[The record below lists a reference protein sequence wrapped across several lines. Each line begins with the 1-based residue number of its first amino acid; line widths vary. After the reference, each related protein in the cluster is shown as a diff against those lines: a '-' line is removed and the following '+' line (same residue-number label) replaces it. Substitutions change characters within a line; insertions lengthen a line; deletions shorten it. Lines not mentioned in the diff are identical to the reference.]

1 MYSNSGVPPR
11 HSHTLQG
18 TCRLRKLPG
27 PFNVAQGL
35 GVSLDPHTL
44 AVVPAPLR
52 LTLYE
57 LEERL
62 TALADSTELVAL
74 EQEQEF
80 LADFQ
85 AALLAAKD
93 KRDPVAQFLAY
104 CESQS
109 ALAPSAERVFQVGEA
124 RRAIARARRKTA
136 GSRPA
141 DSCGFGSSRP
151 EPRSLA
157 SAAGA
162 LDGGRRGGPSRDRAW
177 GRTTESRFRARAGS
191 SGRFVS
197 TAEPAVAAM
206 VSSWARDRAEEGA
219 RQGVCVSGLA
229 RAFATSSRRDV
240 PIARARE
247 GCHRRQDSA
256 PADSYAK
263 PGRVARCCGGGDRR
277 SRVPY

>member
-62 TALADSTELVAL
+62 TALADSTELVAI

-93 KRDPVAQFLAY
+93 KRDPVSQFLAY

-109 ALAPSAERVFQVGEA
+109 ALAPSAERVFQASRLIQRRTTRISSRLSEVLLRRHPQA
-124 RRAIARARRKTA
+124 RNHRRRA
-136 GSRPA
+136 
-141 DSCGFGSSRP
+141 D
-151 EPRSLA
+151 
-157 SAAGA
+157 
-162 LDGGRRGGPSRDRAW
+162 
-177 GRTTESRFRARAGS
+177 
-191 SGRFVS
+191 
-197 TAEPAVAAM
+197 VAAAHRGR
-206 VSSWARDRAEEGA
+206 SSPH
-219 RQGVCVSGLA
+219 GL
-229 RAFATSSRRDV
+229 SSSISDLL
-240 PIARARE
+240 ALL
-247 GCHRRQDSA
+247 A
-256 PADSYAK
+256 P
-263 PGRVARCCGGGDRR
+263 
-277 SRVPY
+277 